1 MLDFQRRIFVAAR
14 LQCPGVFRSIRQSSN
29 GESMTQ
35 NFFSSLNHVS
45 ENEVHTLLDLHGFR
59 KSLACQ
65 TTICFKSIYHKVHTS
80 FIFWC
85 FRTSSGAITNV
96 NEFTLHPSLNQIVS
110 LQNQADATK
119 SEWHWG
125 WINMLKH

>member
-45 ENEVHTLLDLHGFR
+45 ENEPTYFVGSPWLQKVSCMSDDDLLQEHLPQGSHFVHILMFPNFLRCHYQR
-59 KSLACQ
+59 K
-65 TTICFKSIYHKVHTS
+65 
-80 FIFWC
+80 
-85 FRTSSGAITNV
+85 
-96 NEFTLHPSLNQIVS
+96 
-110 LQNQADATK
+110 
-119 SEWHWG
+119 
-125 WINMLKH
+125 